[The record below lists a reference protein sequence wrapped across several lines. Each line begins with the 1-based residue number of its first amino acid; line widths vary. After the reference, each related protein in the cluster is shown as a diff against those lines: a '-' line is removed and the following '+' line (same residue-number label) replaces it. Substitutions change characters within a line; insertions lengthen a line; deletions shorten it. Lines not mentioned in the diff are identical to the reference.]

1 MRRLLLR
8 SQAVP
13 ESVVTRLQRLA
24 FNLIPAYFGTG
35 ARIVYIARD
44 WREVRVEL
52 PLSLRTRNYVGTIF
66 GGSMYGAVDPVY
78 MIMLMK
84 HLGRG
89 YVVWDKAAA
98 IRFRR
103 PGRSTL
109 TARFTIDDAELHAI
123 REALRHARSVER
135 VYAVELIDSD
145 GNVCATV
152 EKTLYVRRATPLA
165 APPPGRGGRAG
176 GELNASS
183 ASGAAGA
190 SSSPTR

>member
-1 MRRLLLR
+1 M
-8 SQAVP
+8 P
-13 ESVVTRLQRLA
+13 ESVATRLQRLA

-84 HLGRG
+84 NLGRG

-103 PGRSTL
+103 PGRRTL
-109 TARFTIDDAELHAI
+109 SARFSLEEAELQAI
-123 REALRHARSVER
+123 RDALRHEPAVER
-135 VYAVELIDSD
+135 TYVVELRDPD
-145 GNVCATV
+145 GEVCARV
-152 EKTLYVRRATPLA
+152 EKTLHVRRAGPSRS
-165 APPPGRGGRAG
+165 PPVREGRARGDVSASSSGGRAD
-176 GELNASS
+176 
-183 ASGAAGA
+183 GA
-190 SSSPTR
+190 SSTPTR

>member
-1 MRRLLLR
+1 M
-8 SQAVP
+8 P
-13 ESVVTRLQRLA
+13 ESVATRLQRLA

-52 PLSLRTRNYVGTIF
+52 PLSLRTRDYVGTIF

-84 HLGRG
+84 NLGRG

-103 PGRSTL
+103 PGRRTL
-109 TARFTIDDAELHAI
+109 SARFSLEEAELQAI
-123 REALRHARSVER
+123 REALRHAPAVER
-135 VYAVELIDSD
+135 TYVVELRDPD
-145 GNVCATV
+145 GDVCARV
-152 EKTLYVRRATPLA
+152 EKTLHVRRAGPLA
-165 APPPGRGGRAG
+165 APPPAREGRAG
-176 GELNASS
+176 DLNASS